1 MHVECR
7 SQQLFKARCW
17 QLEKSLSLAIEES
30 VRGRHWGVEFLVR
43 GLFCATFLVLGRK
56 PHLAISMANVGLFAM
71 HWVSGC

>member
-17 QLEKSLSLAIEES
+17 QLEKSLSLAVEEW

-43 GLFCATFLVLGRK
+43 GLF
-56 PHLAISMANVGLFAM
+56 
-71 HWVSGC
+71 